1 MVVDE
6 ASANIAVG
14 TSTIVVVAMDIAV
27 WRIGGGDYCCINYF
41 RGGDDYFHGGDDY
54 FHGGHDYFRGGDNN
68 CHGSGYCVGGYAAVT
83 MLVGSIWAASCTV
96 IWTTH

>member
-1 MVVDE
+1 MVVAE
-6 ASANIAVG
+6 APATIAVG
-14 TSTIVVVAMDIAV
+14 TATIAVVAMDIAV
-27 WRIGGGDYCCINYF
+27 GRIGGGDYCCSNYF
-41 RGGDDYFHGGDDY
+41 RGGDDY